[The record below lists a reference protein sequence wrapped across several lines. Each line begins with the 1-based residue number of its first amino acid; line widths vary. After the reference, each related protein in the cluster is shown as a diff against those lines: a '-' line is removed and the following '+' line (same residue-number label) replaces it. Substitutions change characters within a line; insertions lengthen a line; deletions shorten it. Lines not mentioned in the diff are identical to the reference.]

1 MQIPTDDKL
10 DLVVIAIQALTPHQ
24 PDTTTHDQH
33 AVDRGREILQ
43 DFLQNLIQHKP
54 RTMTYS
60 FFRVGSYIYWHDDPE
75 IVKRAHCQSLL
86 FFPDSAGPVETSDI
100 HPSRLTA
107 QGVSQAWQL
116 PNAT

>member
-1 MQIPTDDKL
+1 MQIPTDDEL
-10 DLVVIAIQALTPHQ
+10 DLVVIAIQALAPHQ

-33 AVDRGREILQ
+33 AVDGGREILQ
-43 DFLQNLIQHKP
+43 DFLRNLIQDTP

-60 FFRVGSYIYWHDDPE
+60 FFRLGSYIYWHYDPE
-75 IVKRAHCQSLL
+75 TVKRAHCQSLL
-86 FFPDSAGPVETSDI
+86 FFPDSGPIETSEI

-116 PNAT
+116 SNAT